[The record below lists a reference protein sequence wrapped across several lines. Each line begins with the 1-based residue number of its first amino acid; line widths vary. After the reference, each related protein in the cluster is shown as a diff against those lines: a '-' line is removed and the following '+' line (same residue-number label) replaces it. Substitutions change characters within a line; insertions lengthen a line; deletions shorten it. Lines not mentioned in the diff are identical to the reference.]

1 MSVAHGQSSALRSVS
16 WKRVRCA
23 CARGLTLLEILLI
36 LVVVGILAQI
46 AISSYTS
53 YIERTRVAKA
63 INDIAALSVS
73 ITMYQ
78 RDNNYYPATL
88 AQVGNV
94 GLVDPWG
101 KPYVYLDLTTVKG
114 NGDSRRDRK
123 LNPLNSDFDLYSMGK
138 DGTSKKQIT
147 AKESLDDILRAN
159 DGAFVNLASKYGQ

>member
-16 WKRVRCA
+16 RKRVRCA

-73 ITMYQ
+73 IMMYQ

-101 KPYVYLDLTTVKG
+101 KPYVYLDLTTAAG

-138 DGTSKKQIT
+138 DGASKKQIT
-147 AKESLDDILRAN
+147 AKESLDDIIRAN